1 MLFGERTMI
10 AKHILRAIHE
20 MGLLAGMSIIWTA
33 NVNGQS
39 IHPPIG
45 TPLPNPQQVVTSI
58 ELKAINDPATGKG
71 AFVFEGREVAPLVRA
86 APGGAIRLEYINQM
100 SKSSSEVCV
109 DGPCLNMTNLH
120 FHGLH
125 VSPEAPGDDVLSTM
139 AMPGESLHY
148 TVDIPADQPPGLYWY
163 HTHRHGE
170 SHQQNLDGMSGAIII
185 DGMDRYFP
193 EIRNMK
199 EKILILRDAELEQG
213 DPSSALLKSAVQL
226 APYGCGAATGEA
238 TRVFTVNGVVRPRIA
253 IASGEKQFW
262 RIVNA
267 SPDLYADLEVDSES
281 MTIVALDG
289 TPLTYHD
296 PKRHAEKLRHVLL
309 APAGR
314 VEVIVKGPK
323 PGRTASLH
331 SLCVNTG
338 ADGDPNPEMVL
349 ADLDT
354 SARESAPMHSIQA
367 GPYDKAKYKPLPNR
381 IRDQLERSAPDFT
394 VKFSEDKKG
403 FYLNDRRFAKMTS
416 L

>member
-1 MLFGERTMI
+1 MI
-10 AKHILRAIHE
+10 AKQLLRALRE
-20 MGLLAGMSIIWTA
+20 VGLTAGISIICVA

-39 IHPPIG
+39 IRPLIG
-45 TPLPNPQQVVTSI
+45 TPLPDPPQVVTSF
-58 ELKAINDPATGKG
+58 ELQAINDPATGKG
-71 AFVFEGREVAPLVRA
+71 AFVFEGHEVPPGGGA
-86 APGGAIRLEYINQM
+86 APGGTSPLEYNNQM
-100 SKSSSEVCV
+100 STHSREVCV
-109 DGPCLNMTNLH
+109 DGPCMNMTNLH

-125 VSPEAPGDDVLSTM
+125 VSPNAPGDDVLTM
-139 AMPGESLHY
+139 IAMPGESLHY

-163 HTHRHGE
+163 HTHPHGE
-170 SHQQNLDGMSGAIII
+170 SYQQDLDGMSGAIVI

-193 EIRNMK
+193 EIKNMK

-213 DPSSALLKSAVQL
+213 DPSSALLKDAVEL

-238 TRVFTVNGVVRPRIA
+238 TRVFTVNGVVRPKIA

-281 MTIVALDG
+281 MTVVALDG
-289 TPLTYHD
+289 IPLTYHD
-296 PKRHAEKLRHVLL
+296 PKRHTEKLRHVLF
-309 APAGR
+309 APAGG
-314 VEVIVKGPK
+314 VGVIIKGPK
-323 PGRTASLH
+323 PSRTTSLR

-354 SARESAPMHSIQA
+354 SARESAPTHSVQA

-381 IRDQLERSAPDFT
+381 IRDQLER
-394 VKFSEDKKG
+394 
-403 FYLNDRRFAKMTS
+403 
-416 L
+416 